1 MQLHN
6 KRTGQRGFGRL
17 FFYERVT
24 YMKKLRYVALAS
36 SLFLLAACN
45 DREQDIIVTSSLGD
59 ITKESFY
66 DEMIA
71 IAGPSML
78 EQVVTKMLLEE
89 SYNVSEEDVDKELEV
104 LKQSYG
110 DTFDQ
115 TLEANGMTEQ
125 SLRQN
130 IYFSLL
136 RDTAVKESGK
146 SFDELMYDLLEE
158 HDVQVE
164 DEALQHV
171 LDKYTQSAEQ

>member
-1 MQLHN
+1 
-6 KRTGQRGFGRL
+6 
-17 FFYERVT
+17 
-24 YMKKLRYVALAS
+24 MKKLRYVALAS
-36 SLFLLAACN
+36 SLFLLAACSN
-45 DREQDIIVTSSLGD
+45 DEKEVIVTSNLGD
-59 ITKESFY
+59 ISKESFY
-66 DEMIA
+66 NEMVA

-78 EQVVTKMLLEE
+78 EQVVTKMLLEDTY
-89 SYNVSEEDVDKELEV
+89 SVSDEDVDKELEV

-146 SFDELMYDLLEE
+146 TFDELMYDLLEE

>member
-1 MQLHN
+1 
-6 KRTGQRGFGRL
+6 
-17 FFYERVT
+17 
-24 YMKKLRYVALAS
+24 MKKLRYIALAS
-36 SLFLLAACN
+36 SLFLLAACS
-45 DREQDIIVTSSLGD
+45 DPEEVIVTSSLGD

-71 IAGPSML
+71 IAGPSMI
-78 EQVVTKMLLEE
+78 EQVVTKMLLEDTY
-89 SYNVSEEDVDKELEV
+89 SVNDADVDQELEV

-115 TLEANGMTEQ
+115 TLEANGMTEE

-146 SFDELMYDLLEE
+146 TFDELMYDLLQE
-158 HDVQVE
+158 HDVEVQ
-164 DEALQHV
+164 DEALQDV

>member
-1 MQLHN
+1 
-6 KRTGQRGFGRL
+6 
-17 FFYERVT
+17 
-24 YMKKLRYVALAS
+24 MKKLRYIALAS
-36 SLFLLAACN
+36 SLFLLAACS
-45 DREQDIIVTSSLGD
+45 DPEEVIVTSSLGD

-71 IAGPSML
+71 IAGPSMI
-78 EQVVTKMLLEE
+78 EQVVTKMLLEDTY
-89 SYNVSEEDVDKELEV
+89 SVNDADVDQELEV

-115 TLEANGMTEQ
+115 TLEANGMTEE

-146 SFDELMYDLLEE
+146 TFDELMYDLLQE
-158 HDVQVE
+158 HDVQVQ
-164 DEALQHV
+164 DEALQDV

>member
-1 MQLHN
+1 
-6 KRTGQRGFGRL
+6 
-17 FFYERVT
+17 
-24 YMKKLRYVALAS
+24 MKKLRYVALAS

-71 IAGPSML
+71 IAGPSMI
-78 EQVVTKMLLEE
+78 EQVVTKMLLEDTY
-89 SYNVSEEDVDKELEV
+89 SVSDEDVEEELDV

-115 TLEANGMTEQ
+115 TLEANGMTEE

-146 SFDELMYDLLEE
+146 TFDELMYDLLEE
-158 HDVQVE
+158 HDVQVQ
-164 DEALQHV
+164 DEALQNV
-171 LDKYTQSAEQ
+171 LDKYTQPIEK